1 MNKYQLP
8 VASWVESF
16 TDWLTS
22 TFAGLFSFLQTIGQS
37 VMDNITALLTAV
49 PPLVLIVLLTIA
61 AFFISNKKIGLSLFT
76 FIGLMFIYNQNLW
89 NDLMSTVTLVLLS
102 SVISIIIGVPL
113 GILMAKSEKY
123 HYTDFGLHANNA
135 WFRLLDSSRCI
146 LRNWYGSW
154 GLRLCYLRF
163 TTNRSLYELRNST
176 SAK

>member
-89 NDLMSTVTLVLLS
+89 N
-102 SVISIIIGVPL
+102 
-113 GILMAKSEKY
+113 
-123 HYTDFGLHANNA
+123 NA

-163 TTNRSLYELRNST
+163 TTNRALYELRNST

>member
-61 AFFISNKKIGLSLFT
+61 AFFISLFFLWPFSFFGLSFFFFL
-76 FIGLMFIYNQNLW
+76 
-89 NDLMSTVTLVLLS
+89 
-102 SVISIIIGVPL
+102 
-113 GILMAKSEKY
+113 
-123 HYTDFGLHANNA
+123 
-135 WFRLLDSSRCI
+135 
-146 LRNWYGSW
+146 
-154 GLRLCYLRF
+154 
-163 TTNRSLYELRNST
+163 
-176 SAK
+176 

>member
-113 GILMAKSEKY
+113 GILMAKSEKAKSII
-123 HYTDFGLHANNA
+123 TPILDFMQTMPG
-135 WFRLLDSSRCI
+135 SSRCI